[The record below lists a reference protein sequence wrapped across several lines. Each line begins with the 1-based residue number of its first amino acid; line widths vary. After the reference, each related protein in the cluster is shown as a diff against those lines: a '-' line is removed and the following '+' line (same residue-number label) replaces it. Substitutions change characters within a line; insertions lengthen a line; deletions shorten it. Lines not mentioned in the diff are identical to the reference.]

1 MRFPRRGAPF
11 TSLMAA
17 AVSAA
22 INPAMTAARVRALM
36 AARWTPTVEDDFP
49 SPTSETR

>member
-11 TSLMAA
+11 TSLMEAA
-17 AVSAA
+17 TSAG
-22 INPAMTAARVRALM
+22 INPATTAARVRALM

>member
-1 MRFPRRGAPF
+1 
-11 TSLMAA
+11 
-17 AVSAA
+17 
-22 INPAMTAARVRALM
+22 MTAARVRALM